1 MRPRYAI
8 LLARSDLG
16 THALPP
22 RSRHCRGCDENR
34 SVLTCSNAGP
44 YILPPNCDARNS
56 FRIRFY
62 EDCRVSP
69 ALRPSHQLPRLLYF
83 HTLTNCK
90 FSNSFALIFMQNAWG
105 ASSEWLCS
113 SKPQPL
119 RSYRPIA
126 SPIPFLFTFLRTLLR
141 FFASRQNS
149 THLFSIA
156 SALFAQNRG
165 GGVLWLTRFPMRKS
179 VLRSIAT
186 NGHLFNGP
194 RNMDH
199 DSPWL
204 LISLRRYFV
213 ASLLRYVITSSLPP
227 ASDLSPTGLTRP
239 RCRRRRTPGTFLL
252 PRRRGRTGRH

>member
-105 ASSEWLCS
+105 APSEWLCS

-126 SPIPFLFTFLRTLLR
+126 SPIPFLFTSLRTLLC

-156 SALFAQNRG
+156 SALFAKNTRG
-165 GGVLWLTRFPMRKS
+165 GGGVNQISDEEICPEEHRDE
-179 VLRSIAT
+179 
-186 NGHLFNGP
+186 GHLLQAADYYPAGP
-194 RNMDH
+194 E
-199 DSPWL
+199 
-204 LISLRRYFV
+204 
-213 ASLLRYVITSSLPP
+213 
-227 ASDLSPTGLTRP
+227 
-239 RCRRRRTPGTFLL
+239 
-252 PRRRGRTGRH
+252 PRRAEHRDERTSV